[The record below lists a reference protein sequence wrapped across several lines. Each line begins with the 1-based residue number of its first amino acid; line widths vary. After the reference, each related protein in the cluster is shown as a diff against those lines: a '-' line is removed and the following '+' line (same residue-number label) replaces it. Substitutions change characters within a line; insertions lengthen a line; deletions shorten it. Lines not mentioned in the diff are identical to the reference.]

1 MTDQN
6 PLVSII
12 IPTFNRA
19 HLIGETLDSVL
30 AQTYK
35 NWECIVVDDGSAD
48 GTDDLMGDYLA
59 KDGRFKYHKR
69 PNSKPKGANACRNI
83 GLDKA
88 VGEYI
93 IFFDS
98 DDLMTRD
105 HIQVKLNP
113 LLASSEYDFSITKT
127 RYFNVEDDSLER
139 YYKFDDF
146 ELTAHNYIVQNI
158 NWLTLDVCIKSSIAK
173 SIQFNEILKSGQ
185 EFNYYSKLL
194 MKTENCIFIDE
205 YVSLRRKHN
214 ESVQNKLLVHRKKPR
229 GSFFSKWE
237 TYKDLKPYLSKET
250 KKELLYVCTNIIYR
264 EKTFFVNEKFL
275 FFKELYGSFGFSAFN
290 FIPLVILRKYSNRG
304 FYFREKL
311 KNRARKNE

>member
-35 NWECIVVDDGSAD
+35 NWECIVTDDGS
-48 GTDDLMGDYLA
+48 TDDTDTVMAMYVANDT
-59 KDGRFKYHKR
+59 RFKYFHR
-69 PNSKPKGANACRNI
+69 PADKPKGANACRNN
-83 GLDKA
+83 GLDKSL
-88 VGEYI
+88 GDYI

-98 DDLMTRD
+98 DDLMTED
-105 HIQVKLNP
+105 HIAIKIKP
-113 LLASSEYDFSITKT
+113 LLEGDYDFTITKT
-127 RYFNVEDDSLER
+127 KYFNADDGSLER
-139 YYKFDDF
+139 YYNYKEF
-146 ELTAHNYIVQNI
+146 EITAHNYIVQNI